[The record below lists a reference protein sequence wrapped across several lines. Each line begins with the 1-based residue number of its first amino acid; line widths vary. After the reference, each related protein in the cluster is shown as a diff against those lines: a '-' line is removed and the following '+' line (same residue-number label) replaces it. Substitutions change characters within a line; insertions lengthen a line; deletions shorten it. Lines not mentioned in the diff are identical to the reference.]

1 MRKQKGAEE
10 SMETTATAA
19 DCEIARLPKEL
30 LSASISR
37 TSPRDACRAAA
48 VSQAFRAAA
57 DSDAVWSGF
66 LPADLPPLADGELD
80 DPAPPSKKALFVRLY
95 DRPALLADRL
105 VSMWL
110 DRESGV
116 KCYMLSARALQ
127 ITWGDTPQYWRW
139 IPLHN
144 SKFSEVAKLRAVC
157 WLEIHG
163 KLHSKMLSQ
172 NSTYAAYIVFKIAA
186 KSYGLDLP
194 FQDASVS
201 IGERKSTCQVCIYDS
216 DDSEDYDF
224 PREDNA
230 VLPQKRADDWM
241 ELEMGSFYN
250 EESDDGEVCISLTE
264 TKGGNWKKGLI
275 VKGIEIRAKK

>member
-1 MRKQKGAEE
+1 M
-10 SMETTATAA
+10 ATAESA
-19 DCEIARLPKEL
+19 ACEVARLPEEL
-30 LSASISR
+30 LSAAISR
-37 TSPRDACRAAA
+37 TAPRDACRAAA
-48 VSQAFRAAA
+48 VSPAFRAAA
-57 DSDAVWSGF
+57 DSDAVWSCF

-80 DPAPPSKKALFVRLY
+80 PAPQSKKETFVRLSEP
-95 DRPALLADRL
+95 DRPVLLADRL

-139 IPLHN
+139 IPLAN
-144 SKFSEVAKLRAVC
+144 SRFSEAAKLRAVC

-172 NSTYAAYIVFKIAA
+172 NSTYAAYIVFKIAH

-201 IGERKSTCQVCIYDS
+201 IGERKSTRQVCVYDS
-216 DDSEDYDF
+216 EDSEDYDF
-224 PREDNA
+224 PPEDNA

-250 EESDDGEVCISLTE
+250 EESDDGEVCISLME